1 MRPILEAVR
10 PLFAFVWLFVIT
22 LIWSL
27 YSRNGIINLEPRILF
42 LLFGTLFSN
51 IASRLIVAQMSDTRC
66 DAFNILMWPLVAT
79 VAISCFPWYKQLWG
93 VDIAADTERWIVQA
107 LTIFVTIAH
116 IHYGQGVVREM
127 CDHFNIRCFKLI
139 DAENDKNV
147 DDVRRNPG
155 FTEPTPCSKNQLKKQ
170 RKLAQYLETRVA
182 SRKELKRRQI
192 TSESSSSENVRIAI
206 DLDYDDI
213 MLGHDI
219 AKCVKQ
225 CLRIYTI
232 NRRSEKSAQLHFTG
246 IKTDGNIHA
255 AFKKNHGW
263 ENWHL
268 KYHFDESHLEAFP
281 KEQLVYLTS
290 ESDTILQRLDVK
302 DVYVIGGLVDHNH
315 HKNLCHA
322 RATKAGLRTAR
333 LPLGEYVDMK
343 TRLLPKWLAPNIIT
357 FIGFLLTVVN
367 FLLIAYYDWDFTA
380 ANNEE
385 NTIPSWV
392 WSVAAINILLYYNLD
407 GMDGKQARRT
417 GTSGPLGEL
426 FDHGL
431 DSYSAGLIP
440 IYMFSLF
447 GTDDLPP
454 IRMFSV
460 LWTVF
465 LNFYLTHVEKY
476 NTGVMFLPWA
486 YDVTMWGVSL
496 TMFITTL
503 LGPSIWHYRI
513 FFGLSMANMFE
524 FVLIGSGIV
533 TSHPI
538 ILKNIYMYVKITNT
552 VRAEQELEQ
561 NATV

>member
-1 MRPILEAVR
+1 ME
-10 PLFAFVWLFVIT
+10 
-22 LIWSL
+22 
-27 YSRNGIINLEPRILF
+27 
-42 LLFGTLFSN
+42 
-51 IASRLIVAQMSDTRC
+51 
-66 DAFNILMWPLVAT
+66 
-79 VAISCFPWYKQLWG
+79 
-93 VDIAADTERWIVQA
+93 
-107 LTIFVTIAH
+107 
-116 IHYGQGVVREM
+116 
-127 CDHFNIRCFKLI
+127 LI

-170 RKLAQYLETRVA
+170 RKLAQYLETRKERRLREKDRQKQRRKELLAKGLPLHVGP

-246 IKTDGNIHA
+246 IRTDGNIHA

-268 KYHFDESHLEAFP
+268 KYHFDESHLEVFP

-343 TRLLPKWLAPNIIT
+343 TRAVLSTFHVFEILIRVAEGNSWIDAILQTVPSRKGAKPKVLQSDMKDEHKDES
-357 FIGFLLTVVN
+357 VVVSN
-367 FLLIAYYDWDFTA
+367 A
-380 ANNEE
+380 
-385 NTIPSWV
+385 NTISP
-392 WSVAAINILLYYNLD
+392 AIRGN
-407 GMDGKQARRT
+407 
-417 GTSGPLGEL
+417 S
-426 FDHGL
+426 
-431 DSYSAGLIP
+431 DS
-440 IYMFSLF
+440 
-447 GTDDLPP
+447 
-454 IRMFSV
+454 
-460 LWTVF
+460 
-465 LNFYLTHVEKY
+465 N
-476 NTGVMFLPWA
+476 
-486 YDVTMWGVSL
+486 
-496 TMFITTL
+496 
-503 LGPSIWHYRI
+503 
-513 FFGLSMANMFE
+513 
-524 FVLIGSGIV
+524 
-533 TSHPI
+533 
-538 ILKNIYMYVKITNT
+538 
-552 VRAEQELEQ
+552 Q
-561 NATV
+561 

>member
-1 MRPILEAVR
+1 MMGIKYLSQAHLKGFERYKYNSIDTSYLSVYIMH
-10 PLFAFVWLFVIT
+10 PLW
-22 LIWSL
+22 
-27 YSRNGIINLEPRILF
+27 NN
-42 LLFGTLFSN
+42 
-51 IASRLIVAQMSDTRC
+51 
-66 DAFNILMWPLVAT
+66 
-79 VAISCFPWYKQLWG
+79 
-93 VDIAADTERWIVQA
+93 
-107 LTIFVTIAH
+107 
-116 IHYGQGVVREM
+116 
-127 CDHFNIRCFKLI
+127 
-139 DAENDKNV
+139 
-147 DDVRRNPG
+147 
-155 FTEPTPCSKNQLKKQ
+155 
-170 RKLAQYLETRVA
+170 
-182 SRKELKRRQI
+182 
-192 TSESSSSENVRIAI
+192 
-206 DLDYDDI
+206 
-213 MLGHDI
+213 
-219 AKCVKQ
+219 CVK
-225 CLRIYTI
+225 
-232 NRRSEKSAQLHFTG
+232 
-246 IKTDGNIHA
+246 
-255 AFKKNHGW
+255 
-263 ENWHL
+263 
-268 KYHFDESHLEAFP
+268 
-281 KEQLVYLTS
+281 
-290 ESDTILQRLDVK
+290 
-302 DVYVIGGLVDHNH
+302 
-315 HKNLCHA
+315 
-322 RATKAGLRTAR
+322 
-333 LPLGEYVDMK
+333 
-343 TRLLPKWLAPNIIT
+343 LLPKWLAPNIIT

-392 WSVAAINILLYYNLD
+392 WSLAAINILLYYNLD

-476 NTGVMFLPWA
+476 NTGIMFLPWA

-513 FFGLSMANMFE
+513 FFDLSMANMFE

-538 ILKNIYMYVKITNT
+538 ILKNIYMYVKVGKDI
-552 VRAEQELEQ
+552 
-561 NATV
+561 